1 LGHNGRKMAW
11 ISWKKVYKLKGG
23 GGLGVKDMEMETW
36 VTRKEFFKGCFG
48 INIWII
54 AKSGQ
59 GS

>member
-1 LGHNGRKMAW
+1 MAW